1 MWGAEMIEKYLKVIY
16 AVLCFAAI
24 GVSYWLI
31 MTKNYNDGFM
41 DGYKKSLQ
49 DIKDC
54 EVEK

>member
-1 MWGAEMIEKYLKVIY
+1 MIEKYLKVIY